1 MAPGATQEILDS
13 YARDDFEVFE
23 LLRRLIFQ
31 RQRRAIINPAAVA
44 KIRLHDVCTA
54 AAEFRAFFVG
64 IRNVID
70 ELHRNARRAV
80 VVFGEE
86 AAANHSFDL
95 QIRIAADALERALDN
110 LFSFVVR

>member
-1 MAPGATQEILDS
+1 MAPRATQEILDS

-31 RQRRAIINPAAVA
+31 RQRRAVINPAAVA
-44 KIRLHDVCTA
+44 KIRLHDVRA
-54 AAEFRAFFVG
+54 ATAEFRAFFVG
-64 IRNVID
+64 IKNVIN
-70 ELHRNARRAV
+70 ELHRNARGAV
-80 VVFGEE
+80 MVFSKK